1 MGWLELNLPFLFSPF
16 SKATDVAAEIKRK
29 LDKKEKKRK
38 KREKKLQEENGDA
51 NGDVEVSLAFS
62 VWPRMFWFEIW
73 PTRGPVSVYD
83 MLDQPDSEPL
93 AGPTQWTWSLK
104 RVRHWSLSTDVLWH
118 LIKAQ
123 PIANQE
129 SDRSWPNR
137 NTLASLQ
144 VENGEA
150 DTPVVKKK
158 KKKQAA
164 EEMEVEAEE
173 APEAENG
180 AEDTPA
186 KKKKKRKSEAE
197 GAAATDNGAEET
209 ETPAKKKKKQ
219 KTETVEEPEEETPE
233 PPVSEK
239 KKKKKKKEGAD

>member
-1 MGWLELNLPFLFSPF
+1 M
-16 SKATDVAAEIKRK
+16 
-29 LDKKEKKRK
+29 
-38 KREKKLQEENGDA
+38 QEENGDA
-51 NGDVEVSLAFS
+51 NGDVEVNLAFS

-123 PIANQE
+123 PIENQE
-129 SDRSWPNR
+129 GDMSWPNR
-137 NTLASLQ
+137 ISLQ

-158 KKKQAA
+158 KKKQAV